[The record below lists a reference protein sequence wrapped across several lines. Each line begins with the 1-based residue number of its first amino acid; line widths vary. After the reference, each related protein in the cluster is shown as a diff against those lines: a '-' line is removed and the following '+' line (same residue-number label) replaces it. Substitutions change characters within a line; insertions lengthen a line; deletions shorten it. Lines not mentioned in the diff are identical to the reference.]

1 MAASVSGEQALWVAT
16 VATRDLSHDP
26 LLTFCCGHTLFNH
39 FFSGS
44 EWRQHLQRITS
55 LYVVAFFCFDQLD
68 IRE

>member
-39 FFSGS
+39 FFLGASGDS
-44 EWRQHLQRITS
+44 ICRESRVFMLLHFFALTS
-55 LYVVAFFCFDQLD
+55 
-68 IRE
+68 